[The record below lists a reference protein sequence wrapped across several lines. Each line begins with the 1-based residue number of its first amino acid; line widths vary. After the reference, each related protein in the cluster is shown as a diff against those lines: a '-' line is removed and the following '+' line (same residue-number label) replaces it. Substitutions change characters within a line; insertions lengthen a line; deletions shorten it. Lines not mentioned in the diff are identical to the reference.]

1 MSDRASRLRE
11 QRNRSKEAVRSQAS
25 ENNEK
30 EEPSEPSNTPKPS
43 KPSQTSQTEEPE
55 QPSEPE
61 ETSEDEDD
69 DEQSVKDEQ
78 VGTYLYLPEGQRDE
92 MKYQYKMLSAE
103 YEREFGE
110 ELEKNRHFYPLVV
123 EYGLDRLADLD
134 AQDVR
139 DLLDELDY

>member
-11 QRNRSKEAVRSQAS
+11 QRNRSKQKVQSQ
-25 ENNEK
+25 
-30 EEPSEPSNTPKPS
+30 PSESDEADKQSEPPSTSKPSKPS
-43 KPSQTSQTEEPE
+43 KPSQT
-55 QPSEPE
+55 E
-61 ETSEDEDD
+61 ETSKTESDGESEGD

-123 EYGLDRLADLD
+123 EYGLDRLSDLD